1 MPSVGIRE
9 LQRDTS
15 GIVGRVAETRRPAFI
30 TNRGEVVAVV
40 LPVDPEAL
48 EDFVLADAPE
58 YVRSMEEADLAL
70 IEGRTR
76 SADEVLAEIEGLE
89 PGLARLDAAS
99 LIEATRLTPRELQV
113 LRLIAEDRSNE
124 AISTELEISQATVR
138 SHVRHILTKLQTHR
152 NLEAKLLA
160 HRSATA
166 DR

>member
-48 EDFVLADAPE
+48 EDFVLASAPD

-76 SADEVLAEIEGLE
+76 SAVEVFAEIEGPAAEL
-89 PGLARLDAAS
+89 GGDAAA
-99 LIEATRLTPRELQV
+99 LVETTGLTPRERQIIV
-113 LRLIAEDRSNE
+113 LVAKDRSSE
-124 AISTELEISQATVR
+124 AIARELSISQATVR
-138 SHVRHILTKLQTHR
+138 SHIGRILTKLQTHQDI
-152 NLEAKLLA
+152 LVKLQA
-160 HRSATA
+160 HRSATV